1 MLYKGVFGT
10 VRVLLG
16 LALLGSIFWQVAD
29 RIRVDRFRPLEY
41 FSFFSIES
49 SILAGF
55 VVLFSGLWLLQGKDE
70 THRQNI
76 LRLVATVSMIIVGV
90 VYHALLGDS
99 AVAPEDIG
107 YEWPRIPNLVIHTWA
122 PVAIAIDYLL
132 SIRGAR
138 PRLRKALWVVVYP
151 LIWLFLSIIRGL
163 VDGWWPYW
171 FINPGSEGGVV
182 GMITYI
188 LLIAGGFISLG
199 FVVLGIRLGTMKLL
213 LSSQKS

>member
-1 MLYKGVFGT
+1 MLYKSAFGAF
-10 VRVLLG
+10 RVLLG
-16 LALLGSIFWQVAD
+16 LSLLGSVVWQVAD
-29 RIRVDRFRPLEY
+29 RIRVDRFRPFEY
-41 FSFFSIES
+41 FAFFSIDS
-49 SILAGF
+49 SIFAGI
-55 VVLFSGLWLLQGKDE
+55 VVLLSGIWLLQGKAE
-70 THRQNI
+70 TERQNI
-76 LRLVATVSMIIVGV
+76 LRLIVTVSMIIVGV

-122 PVAIAIDYLL
+122 PIAITVDYLL
-132 SIRGAR
+132 SIRGAK
-138 PRLRKALWVVVYP
+138 PKLRKALWVVVYP

-163 VDGWWPYW
+163 ADGWWPYW

-199 FVVLGIRLGTMKLL
+199 FIVLGLRLGAIKLVRT
-213 LSSQKS
+213 S

>member
-1 MLYKGVFGT
+1 MLYRSAFGAF
-10 VRVLLG
+10 RVLLG
-16 LALLGSIFWQVAD
+16 LSLLGSVVWQVAD
-29 RIRVDRFRPLEY
+29 RIRVDRFRPFEY
-41 FSFFSIES
+41 FAFFSIDS
-49 SILAGF
+49 SIFAGI
-55 VVLFSGLWLLQGKDE
+55 VVLLSGIWLLQGKAE
-70 THRQNI
+70 TERQNI
-76 LRLVATVSMIIVGV
+76 LRLIVTVSMIIVGV

-122 PVAIAIDYLL
+122 PIAIAVDYLL
-132 SIRGAR
+132 SFRGAK
-138 PRLRKALWVVVYP
+138 PKLRKALWVVVYP

-163 VDGWWPYW
+163 ADGWWPYW

-199 FVVLGIRLGTMKLL
+199 FIVLGLRLGAMKLL
-213 LSSQKS
+213 RTS

>member
-1 MLYKGVFGT
+1 MLYRSAFGVF
-10 VRVLLG
+10 RALLG
-16 LALLGSIFWQVAD
+16 LYLLGSVVWQVAD
-29 RIRVDRFRPLEY
+29 RIRVDRFRPFEY
-41 FSFFSIES
+41 FAFFSIDS
-49 SILAGF
+49 SIFAGI
-55 VVLFSGLWLLQGKDE
+55 VVLLSGIWLLQGKAE
-70 THRQNI
+70 TDRQNI
-76 LRLVATVSMIIVGV
+76 LRLIVTVSMIIVGV

-122 PVAIAIDYLL
+122 PIAIAFDYLL
-132 SIRGAR
+132 SIRGAK
-138 PRLRKALWVVVYP
+138 PKLRKALWVVVYP

-163 VDGWWPYW
+163 ADGWWPYW

-199 FVVLGIRLGTMKLL
+199 FVVLGLRLGAMKLL
-213 LSSQKS
+213 RSS

>member
-1 MLYKGVFGT
+1 MLYKGAFGLF
-10 VRVLLG
+10 RVLLG

-41 FSFFSIES
+41 FSFFSIDS
-49 SILAGF
+49 SIFAGF
-55 VVLFSGLWLLQGKDE
+55 VVLFSGLWLLQGKTE
-70 THRQNI
+70 TERQNV

-122 PVAIAIDYLL
+122 PIAVAIDYLI
-132 SIRGAR
+132 SVRGSV
-138 PRLRKALWVVVYP
+138 PKWRKALWVVVYP
-151 LIWLFLSIIRGL
+151 LVWLTFSVVRGL
-163 VDGWWPYW
+163 MDNWWPYW
-171 FINPGSEGGVV
+171 FINPNSEIGVS

-188 LLIAGGFISLG
+188 LIIASAFIILG
-199 FVVLGIRLGTMKLL
+199 FVVSGIRIATTKIV
-213 LSSQKS
+213 SRVSA